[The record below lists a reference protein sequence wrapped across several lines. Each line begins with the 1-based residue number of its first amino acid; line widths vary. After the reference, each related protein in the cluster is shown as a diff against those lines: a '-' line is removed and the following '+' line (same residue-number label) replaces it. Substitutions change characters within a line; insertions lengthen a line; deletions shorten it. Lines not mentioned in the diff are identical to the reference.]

1 MAELRLASLALRR
14 HFGST
19 TSRHGV
25 TLSRL
30 SYLVTGLCG
39 SWIQKARPPLQERY
53 TCLFRSIGCSGM
65 GVPGRWCPKSEVQ
78 GPSQTAQSFSTATLL
93 CRAAGQAGPSCCSP
107 KDRHAVRLLHLQW
120 HRSHNSHLLEATR
133 CPHANQSRIP
143 VAEQTL
149 QYLGRSFAQVLVL
162 HGATQLSD
170 PTVLAGQGRLVRF
183 HGILAGFFFPCRAFP
198 WKRLPSRAG

>member
-1 MAELRLASLALRR
+1 MVSHSHDSRTWSLVSLAPGSRR
-14 HFGST
+14 PGPH
-19 TSRHGV
+19 SRNG
-25 TLSRL
+25 TLVCFVA
-30 SYLVTGLCG
+30 LVAVA
-39 SWIQKARPPLQERY
+39 WA
-53 TCLFRSIGCSGM
+53 CLGGALVS
-65 GVPGRWCPKSEVQ
+65 KSEVQ

-93 CRAAGQAGPSCCSP
+93 CRAAAQAGPSCCSP

-183 HGILAGFFFPCRAFP
+183 HGILAGFFFSCRAFP
-198 WKRLPSRAG
+198 WKRLPSRPG